1 MIYKFA
7 ADSVV
12 MVHFLWIVFLICG
25 VFLGRRYR
33 PVKIIHLTGLCFAMI
48 IEVFGWYCPLTHL
61 EVWLRARQGFSGSY
75 SGSFIVHYIEKL
87 VYLELSPALIF
98 VATIALGLFSLYL
111 YFRKKA

>member
-7 ADSVV
+7 ADVV
-12 MVHFLWIVFLICG
+12 VIVHFLWIVFLICG

-33 PVKIIHLTGLCFAMI
+33 PVRIIHLAGLSFAVI
-48 IEVFGWYCPLTHL
+48 IELFGWYCPLTHL
-61 EVWLRARQGFSGSY
+61 EVWLRERYGSSSSY

-98 VATIALGLFSLYL
+98 VATLAIAACSLYL
-111 YFRKKA
+111 YVRKKD